1 MRTLH
6 RIQPSLP
13 LPQVPHKHAQLLAR
27 MAQVLD
33 GLPQMHQLVLADL
46 VAPGI
51 RADWGRDGLTA
62 QQVLRML
69 VLYLMLKRD
78 FEQLEFHLCDSPT
91 YRSFCLLGLGESAPK
106 RSSLH
111 SNISRIRP
119 QTLQRLHQVLVEH
132 AVLSGLESGTAV
144 RTDTTPV
151 AALMRPPTD
160 SALLSDAVR
169 VLARLL
175 KKAHKQV
182 PIWVPDHSRRV
193 SYRTTAL
200 RSQRREPEE
209 REALYFDL
217 LQDTK
222 RYVEA
227 ALFAAQF
234 LEGCQGPK
242 AYLLS
247 LQLRTAAEKALIV
260 VDQTERR
267 VLQHEKVPA
276 EAKTVSLFEMH
287 ADILRKREE
296 VVYGHKVVL
305 SFGKSGVVLAAQVLR
320 GNPAD
325 ATLTVPAIQQVQANT
340 GKTPHDAAM
349 DAGFASKA
357 NVAALKELGVQRV
370 AFNKS
375 KGIDGEAACGNRR
388 VRRKLYRFRAGVEG
402 LISWLKRSLAMGQ
415 SRWKG
420 EEGFQAYVWGVVM
433 TASLQALARA
443 S

>member
-78 FEQLEFHLCDSPT
+78 FELLEFHLCDSPT

-119 QTLQRLHQVLVEH
+119 QTLQLLHQVLVEH

-169 VLARLL
+169 VLARLR
-175 KKAHKQV
+175 KKAQKQV
-182 PIWVPDHSRRV
+182 PMLVPDHSRRV

-227 ALFAAQF
+227 ACL
-234 LEGCQGPK
+234 P
-242 AYLLS
+242 LS
-247 LQLRTAAEKALIV
+247 FWKGA
-260 VDQTERR
+260 
-267 VLQHEKVPA
+267 KVPRPICSA
-276 EAKTVSLFEMH
+276 CSCGRR
-287 ADILRKREE
+287 RKRRCAWSTRPSAGSCSMSR
-296 VVYGHKVVL
+296 YRQRPRPCR
-305 SFGKSGVVLAAQVLR
+305 FLR
-320 GNPAD
+320 CTRTSCASARRWST
-325 ATLTVPAIQQVQANT
+325 AT
-340 GKTPHDAAM
+340 K
-349 DAGFASKA
+349 
-357 NVAALKELGVQRV
+357 
-370 AFNKS
+370 
-375 KGIDGEAACGNRR
+375 
-388 VRRKLYRFRAGVEG
+388 
-402 LISWLKRSLAMGQ
+402 
-415 SRWKG
+415 
-420 EEGFQAYVWGVVM
+420 
-433 TASLQALARA
+433 
-443 S
+443 